1 MTCRNFGTRWVV
13 WTSFLLAAASGL
25 AQSGAKKKLIEFG
38 WDEPDSRF
46 MREHIEE
53 MERTP
58 FDGWVFHIQATLANG
73 KKGDFLWETWG
84 SRAFTYEEVKPAIED
99 LKATKFK
106 RFTENFL
113 RFNTTPAKLDWFDDF
128 SAITNNVRL
137 AARVAREGGCRG
149 VLFDIEQYVSPL
161 FNYRKQRDAEKK
173 SWDEY
178 AAQVRRRGRETMEAF
193 QAEYP
198 DLTVFMTFGYS
209 LPWSQTG
216 NGKKPLADCSYGLLA
231 AFTDGL
237 VDGARGKTKLVDG
250 HELSYGYKDPKQ
262 FAAAYQTMKEGLLS
276 IVADPEKYKKVF
288 SLGFGLWMDENWR
301 KYGWETND
309 FSKNY
314 FTPEAFETALRAA
327 LSTADEYVWIYTET
341 PRWWSKDG
349 TPVKLPRA
357 YDTAVRRARNPR

>member
-1 MTCRNFGTRWVV
+1 MRWII
-13 WTSFLLAAASGL
+13 SGL
-25 AQSGAKKKLIEFG
+25 VLLLPICMYSQRGTKKKLIEFG
-38 WDEPDSRF
+38 WDEPDTRF
-46 MREHIEE
+46 MREHIDE

-58 FDGWVFHIQATLANG
+58 FDGCVFHIQATRTNG
-73 KKGDFLWETWG
+73 SRGDFLWETWDN
-84 SRAFTYEEVKPAIED
+84 RAFTYAEVKPAIDD

-137 AARVAREGGCRG
+137 AARVAREGRCKGI
-149 VLFDIEQYVSPL
+149 LFDIEQYVSPL
-161 FNYRKQRDAEKK
+161 FNYRKQRDADKK

-178 AAQVRRRGRETMEAF
+178 APQVRRRGRETMEAF

-216 NGKKPLADCSYGLLA
+216 DGKKPLADCSYGLLA
-231 AFTDGL
+231 PFTDGL
-237 VDGARGKTKLVDG
+237 VDGVRGKTKIVDG
-250 HELSYGYKDPKQ
+250 HELSYGYKESAK
-262 FAAAYQTMKEGLLS
+262 FTGAYRTMREGLLP
-276 IVADPEKYKKVF
+276 IVADADKYKKTF
-288 SLGFGLWMDENWR
+288 SLGFGLWLDENWR

-314 FTPEAFETALRAA
+314 FTPETFESALRIA
-327 LSTADEYVWIYTET
+327 LATADEYVWIYSET
-341 PRWWSKDG
+341 PKWWSKEG
-349 TPVKLPRA
+349 TSVKLPPE
-357 YDTAVRRARNPR
+357 YDAALRRARKEY